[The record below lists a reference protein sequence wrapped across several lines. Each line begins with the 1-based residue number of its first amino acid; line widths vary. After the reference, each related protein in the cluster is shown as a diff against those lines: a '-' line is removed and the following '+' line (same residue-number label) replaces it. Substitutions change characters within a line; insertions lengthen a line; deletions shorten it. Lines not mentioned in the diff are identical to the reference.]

1 MASPVK
7 FAARSLPMVRFF
19 CFSTISP
26 VTRLPRANPMMY
38 PKLGF
43 NTYQMPPPSAKI
55 GSPTSPSTAYNPT
68 LMAPSLPPMIRP
80 ASMVNR
86 NCSVNGTTGTG
97 TLMNA
102 PTAMSAVNS
111 AHMIISLVVI
121 FLPIFP
127 GSKLFSM

>member
-1 MASPVK
+1 
-7 FAARSLPMVRFF
+7 
-19 CFSTISP
+19 
-26 VTRLPRANPMMY
+26 MMY

-86 NCSVNGTTGTG
+86 NCSVNGTTVTGSGWKLELKPGYRLAAGTRVG
-97 TLMNA
+97 DQIVT
-102 PTAMSAVNS
+102 
-111 AHMIISLVVI
+111 
-121 FLPIFP
+121 
-127 GSKLFSM
+127 KE